1 MNNLNE
7 LAKQYHERAKAK
19 GFWDEP
25 RETGTL
31 LMLMVSELSEAL
43 EADRKNKHAD
53 LSKMQPDVER
63 LTEIFKNSHAR
74 DLISADEPFK
84 QAFEDN
90 VKDTFEDEI
99 ADVFIRLFDFIGQR
113 NIDIEKH
120 IELKM
125 QYNLTRE
132 YKHGKAY

>member
-7 LAKQYHERAKAK
+7 LAKQLHEKAKAK
-19 GFWDEP
+19 GFWDEQ

-43 EADRKNKHAD
+43 EADRKDKHTNKNTLVKLLYEND
-53 LSKMQPDVER
+53 PTQFVSVFQND
-63 LTEIFKNSHAR
+63 
-74 DLISADEPFK
+74 
-84 QAFEDN
+84 

-99 ADVFIRLFDFIGQR
+99 ADVFIRLLDFIAQR
-113 NIDIEKH
+113 EIDIESH

-125 QYNLTRE
+125 RFNQTRA
-132 YKHGKAY
+132 YKHDKAY